1 MQHPHFRRT
10 LVSLALLGTG
20 FTAQA
25 ADETMTVVGKRSQHQ
40 EVATATRTNTP
51 AKLVPQT
58 IDSVKVSELTAFGQP
73 TLSEALSGIPGV
85 NASGDTR
92 FDGVN
97 IRGFSAS
104 NDFYLD
110 GFRDDMQYTRDL
122 GNIER
127 VEVLK
132 GPAAVLYGRGSTGGI
147 VNRVSKK
154 PQKGQESSVTARVGS
169 FDSQRLAADLNG
181 EASEQVQLRLNMA
194 QEDKDSFRNGVKSK
208 RTLLAPSA
216 NWEISDNLN
225 WLVQYERNEHDR
237 TPDRGI
243 PGINGRPADVP
254 REYVYSDTSRDFID
268 DVAQSTRSRLSW
280 DINDQWQLRQQLGYS
295 TLDSQFDNTY
305 VTSVKGDKVTRSR
318 WQQDLKAKNLIS
330 NTEAEGLFQ
339 TGPVEH
345 RLLAGFEQNWQERTP
360 KLYQNATAIPSG
372 NLYDPGSLP
381 TYNGAMKLS
390 SDAKHKVRGNGLYL
404 QDQLSLGD
412 WHLVGGLRRDDFT
425 VTSRRYDLNKEE
437 SVSVNSL
444 SPRLGLV
451 WNPLEDHAF
460 YTSYSKTFTPV
471 GGELIGITPGDK
483 NNGLEPQHT
492 RLYEGGVKSDWLN
505 GKLATTLSLYRLEM
519 YNKRTKDPLDPTK
532 VILTGL
538 QRTEGVELSARAE
551 LTDEIYLRGGFR
563 HSGCRAGQGGCGSA
577 GQAPDERLPPEW
589 PVLSRLQEWRAG
601 LVRRNRRDGSGRSL
615 CRQRQHHHSARLR
628 SLRCARRLSL
638 AAVGS
643 RAERRKPD
651 RPRVLRQRHQCHPDH
666 AGYAPSAEPDRY
678 LPLLISVTTT
688 PTGQPLLASFFMKQ
702 PR

>member
-132 GPAAVLYGRGSTGGI
+132 GLAAVLYGRGSTGGI

-237 TPDRGI
+237 TLDRGI
-243 PGINGRPADVP
+243 PGVNGRPADVP

-268 DVAQSTRSRLSW
+268 DVAQSTRSRISW

-345 RLLAGFEQNWQERTP
+345 RLLVGFEQNWQERTP

-483 NNGLEPQHT
+483 NNSLEPQHT

-519 YNKRTKDPLDPTK
+519 YNKRAKDPLDPTK

-551 LTDEIYLRGGFR
+551 LTDEIYLRGGFAIQDAEQVKADADLQGKR
-563 HSGCRAGQGGCGSA
+563 PMNVSRQNGQLYLGYKSGEQGWFGETGVTAVGDRFADNANTTTLPGYARFDARAGYRWQQWEAELSA
-577 GQAPDERLPPEW
+577 ENLTDHEYFVSATSANQIMPGTP
-589 PVLSRLQEWRAG
+589 
-601 LVRRNRRDGSGRSL
+601 
-615 CRQRQHHHSARLR
+615 RQ
-628 SLRCARRLSL
+628 LSL
-638 AAVGS
+638 TGS
-643 RAERRKPD
+643 YR
-651 RPRVLRQRHQCHPDH
+651 
-666 AGYAPSAEPDRY
+666 
-678 LPLLISVTTT
+678 
-688 PTGQPLLASFFMKQ
+688 F
-702 PR
+702 

>member
-1 MQHPHFRRT
+1 MYTPNHPR
-10 LVSLALLGTG
+10 ALLGVALLALSAG
-20 FTAQA
+20 ARA
-25 ADETMTVVGKRSQHQ
+25 EDETMTVVGKRSQHE

-51 AKLVPQT
+51 AKLVPQA
-58 IDSVKVSELTAFGQP
+58 IDSVKASELTAFGQP
-73 TLSEALSGIPGV
+73 TLSEALTGIPGV

-92 FDGVN
+92 FDSVN

-147 VNRVSKK
+147 INRVSKK
-154 PQKGQESSVTARVGS
+154 PQKGQESSVTALVGS
-169 FDSQRLAADLNG
+169 FDTRRVAADLNAEAG
-181 EASEQVQLRLNMA
+181 ERVQLRLNLA
-194 QEDKDSFRNGVKSK
+194 QEDKDSFRNDVTSK

-216 NWEISDNLN
+216 NWEISDKLN
-225 WLVQYERNEHDR
+225 WLVQYERNAHDR

-243 PGINGRPADVP
+243 PGVNGRPADVP
-254 REYVYSDTSRDFID
+254 KEYVYSDTRRDFID

-305 VTSVKGDKVTRSR
+305 VTSVKGDQVTRAR
-318 WQQDLKAKNLIS
+318 WQQDLKANSLIS
-330 NTEAEGLFQ
+330 NTEAEGQLQ

-345 RLLAGFEQNWQERTP
+345 RLLIGLEQNWQERTP
-360 KLYQNATAIPSG
+360 KLYQNASPIPAG

-381 TYNGAMKLS
+381 TYDGAMKLS
-390 SDAKHKVRGNGLYL
+390 SDANHRVRGYGLYL

-425 VTSRRYDLNKEE
+425 VTSRRNDLNKEE
-437 SVSVNSL
+437 TLSVTSL

-483 NNGLEPQHT
+483 NNSLDPQNT
-492 RLYEGGVKSDWLN
+492 RLYEGGVKSDWLD
-505 GKLATTLSLYRLEM
+505 GRLATTLSLYRLEM
-519 YNKRTKDPLDPTK
+519 YNKRSKDPLDPTK
-532 VILTGL
+532 VTLTGL
-538 QRTEGVELSARAE
+538 QRTDGIELSARAQ
-551 LTDEIYLRGGFR
+551 LTDELYLRGGIAIQDAEQVKADADLQGKRPMNVSRQNGQLFAGYE
-563 HSGCRAGQGGCGSA
+563 SGQQGWFGETGVTAVGDRFADNANTTTLPGYARFDARAGYRWQQWEA
-577 GQAPDERLPPEW
+577 QL
-589 PVLSRLQEWRAG
+589 
-601 LVRRNRRDGSGRSL
+601 
-615 CRQRQHHHSARLR
+615 
-628 SLRCARRLSL
+628 
-638 AAVGS
+638 
-643 RAERRKPD
+643 
-651 RPRVLRQRHQCHPDH
+651 
-666 AGYAPSAEPDRY
+666 SAENLTDHDY
-678 LPLLISVTTT
+678 FVSATSASQILPST
-688 PTGQPLLASFFMKQ
+688 PRQLNLSAAYRF
-702 PR
+702 

>member
-10 LVSLALLGTG
+10 LVSLALLGSG

-25 ADETMTVVGKRSQHQ
+25 TDETMTVVGKRSQHQ

-305 VTSVKGDKVTRSR
+305 VTSIKGDQVTRSR

-551 LTDEIYLRGGFR
+551 LTDEIYLRGGFAIQDAEQVKADADLQGKR
-563 HSGCRAGQGGCGSA
+563 PMNVSRQNGQLYLGYKSGEQGWFGETGVTAVGDRFADNANTTTLPGYARFDARAGYRWQQWEAELSA
-577 GQAPDERLPPEW
+577 ENLTDHEYFVSATSANQIMPGTP
-589 PVLSRLQEWRAG
+589 
-601 LVRRNRRDGSGRSL
+601 
-615 CRQRQHHHSARLR
+615 RQ
-628 SLRCARRLSL
+628 LSL
-638 AAVGS
+638 
-643 RAERRKPD
+643 
-651 RPRVLRQRHQCHPDH
+651 
-666 AGYAPSAEPDRY
+666 
-678 LPLLISVTTT
+678 
-688 PTGQPLLASFFMKQ
+688 TGTYRF
-702 PR
+702 

>member
-243 PGINGRPADVP
+243 PGVNGRPADVP
-254 REYVYSDTSRDFID
+254 REYAYSNTSRDFID

-345 RLLAGFEQNWQERTP
+345 RLLVGFEQNWQERTP

-551 LTDEIYLRGGFR
+551 LTDEIYLRGGFAIQDAEQVKADADLQGKR
-563 HSGCRAGQGGCGSA
+563 PMNVSRQNGQFYLGYKSGEQGWFGETGVTAVGDRFADNANTTTLPGYARFDARAGYRWQQWEAELSA
-577 GQAPDERLPPEW
+577 ENLTDHEYFVSATSATQIMPGTP
-589 PVLSRLQEWRAG
+589 
-601 LVRRNRRDGSGRSL
+601 
-615 CRQRQHHHSARLR
+615 RQ
-628 SLRCARRLSL
+628 LSL
-638 AAVGS
+638 
-643 RAERRKPD
+643 
-651 RPRVLRQRHQCHPDH
+651 
-666 AGYAPSAEPDRY
+666 
-678 LPLLISVTTT
+678 
-688 PTGQPLLASFFMKQ
+688 TGTYRF
-702 PR
+702 

>member
-25 ADETMTVVGKRSQHQ
+25 TDETMTVVGKRSQHQ

-243 PGINGRPADVP
+243 PGVNGRPADVP

-305 VTSVKGDKVTRSR
+305 VTSVKGDQVTRSR

-345 RLLAGFEQNWQERTP
+345 RLLVGFEQNWQERTP

-483 NNGLEPQHT
+483 NNSLEPQHT

-551 LTDEIYLRGGFR
+551 LTDEIYLRGGFAIQDAEQVKADADLQGKR
-563 HSGCRAGQGGCGSA
+563 PMNVSRQNGQFYLGYKSGEQGWFGETGVTAVGDRFADNANTTTLPGYARFDARAGYRWQQWEAELSA
-577 GQAPDERLPPEW
+577 ENLTDHEYFVSATSANQIMPGTP
-589 PVLSRLQEWRAG
+589 
-601 LVRRNRRDGSGRSL
+601 
-615 CRQRQHHHSARLR
+615 RQ
-628 SLRCARRLSL
+628 LSL
-638 AAVGS
+638 
-643 RAERRKPD
+643 
-651 RPRVLRQRHQCHPDH
+651 
-666 AGYAPSAEPDRY
+666 
-678 LPLLISVTTT
+678 
-688 PTGQPLLASFFMKQ
+688 TGTYRF
-702 PR
+702 